1 MQIAID
7 GPAGA
12 GKSTIA
18 KILAKDLKYI
28 YVDTGAM
35 YRAISLYFYEK
46 KIKST
51 DIDMI
56 ISELSNVH
64 IELVYVDYNQKI
76 FLNDRDVTEEI
87 RKPLVSKLASEY
99 SKIQV
104 IREKLVNMQQ
114 EIAKNNDV
122 IMDGRDIA
130 SKVLPFA
137 DLKIYLDAN
146 VEVRA
151 KRRFLEQGDLNQT
164 FEEIVE
170 DIKQRDYE
178 DKTRDN
184 SPLIKVDDAKVIDS
198 TSYTIEEVVEQ
209 IKKYIN

>member
-56 ISELSNVH
+56 ISELPNVH

>member
-56 ISELSNVH
+56 ISEIPNVH